1 MPRSFQRRR
10 NEPAVS
16 ILVAVL
22 RRDSAEIAPQPVL
35 GETKVS
41 EFSQLV
47 EEATAE
53 IGKLG
58 LKPSADTMFLTSNRA
73 GMHLSCWL
81 PCDPAELDTLTAK
94 LEGEKWKMASD

>member
-1 MPRSFQRRR
+1 MNQPSPFWSRSYGVIRQK
-10 NEPAVS
+10 
-16 ILVAVL
+16 L
-22 RRDSAEIAPQPVL
+22 RL
-35 GETKVS
+35 NLYFGETKVS